1 MCRLTPVS
9 YPSLLA
15 AGAGARGSCYPCLVE
30 FPDLKVV
37 FPFVQQIGFGAV
49 AGFAAGYALKKVG
62 KLLAIAVGLLFIAL
76 QVLAYFG
83 FVSID
88 WANVQRTV
96 DPMLTGPSLSSAWRT
111 VVHVLTFNV
120 AFAVAFVPALVI
132 GLRRG

>member
-1 MCRLTPVS
+1 M
-9 YPSLLA
+9 
-15 AGAGARGSCYPCLVE
+15 E
-30 FPDLKVV
+30 FPELKTVL
-37 FPFVQQIGFGAV
+37 PFVQQIGFGAV

-96 DPMLTGPSLSSAWRT
+96 DPMLTGSSLNTAWRT
-111 VVHVLTFNV
+111 LLRVLTYNV